1 MIELA
6 IFLHSLIVGF
16 MLFFI
21 GVVSPV
27 VFKSLN
33 NEEAG
38 IFLRKLFP
46 RMFLYGMI
54 LALIAFILTI
64 NNYTSIYWII
74 SLVSAIFFA
83 TNLFFITPRINQF
96 RDEANLGNPQSEKNF
111 KRFHFLSVF
120 LFMIQLLS
128 SLYLLTIFFY

>member
-33 NEEAG
+33 NEVAG
-38 IFLRKLFP
+38 IFLRRLFP

-74 SLVSAIFFA
+74 SLVSAFFFA

-96 RDEANLGNPQSEKNF
+96 RDEANLGNSQSEKNF

-120 LFMIQLLS
+120 LFMIQLLG

>member
-83 TNLFFITPRINQF
+83 INLFFITPRINQF
-96 RDEANLGNPQSEKNF
+96 RDEANLGNSQSEKNF

-120 LFMIQLLS
+120 LFMIQLLG

>member
-38 IFLRKLFP
+38 IFLRNLFP

-54 LALIAFILTI
+54 LTLIAFILTI
-64 NNYTSIYWII
+64 NNHTSIYWII
-74 SLVSAIFFA
+74 SLVSAFFSRQ
-83 TNLFFITPRINQF
+83 IY
-96 RDEANLGNPQSEKNF
+96 
-111 KRFHFLSVF
+111 
-120 LFMIQLLS
+120 
-128 SLYLLTIFFY
+128 SL

>member
-33 NEEAG
+33 NEDAG

-46 RMFLYGMI
+46 RMFLYGMV

-64 NNYTSIYWII
+64 NNYTFIYWII
-74 SLVSAIFFA
+74 SIVSAIFFA
-83 TNLFFITPRINQF
+83 INLFFITPRINQF
-96 RDEANLGNPQSEKNF
+96 RDEANLGNSQSEKNF

-120 LFMIQLLS
+120 LFMIQLLG

>member
-83 TNLFFITPRINQF
+83 ANLFFITPRINQF
-96 RDEANLGNPQSEKNF
+96 RDEANLGNSQSEKNF

-120 LFMIQLLS
+120 LFMIQLLG

>member
-1 MIELA
+1 MIEFA

-16 MLFFI
+16 MLFFM
-21 GVVSPV
+21 GVISPV
-27 VFKSLN
+27 VFKTLKV
-33 NEEAG
+33 EDAG

-54 LALIAFILTI
+54 LAFIAFLLTL

-83 TNLFFITPRINQF
+83 ANLFFITPRINQF
-96 RDEANLGNPQSEKNF
+96 RDEANLGNSQSEKNF

-120 LFMIQLLS
+120 LFIIQLLG

>member
-1 MIELA
+1 MIEFA

-16 MLFFI
+16 MLFFM
-21 GVVSPV
+21 GVISPV
-27 VFKSLN
+27 VFKTLN
-33 NEEAG
+33 VEDAG

-54 LALIAFILTI
+54 LASIAFLLTL

-83 TNLFFITPRINQF
+83 ANLFFITPRINQF
-96 RDEANLGNPQSEKNF
+96 RDEANLGNSQSEKNF

-120 LFMIQLLS
+120 LFIIQLLG

>member
-83 TNLFFITPRINQF
+83 AKLFFITPRINQF
-96 RDEANLGNPQSEKNF
+96 RDEANLGNSQSEKNF

-120 LFMIQLLS
+120 LFIIQLLG

>member
-74 SLVSAIFFA
+74 SLVSAFFFA
-83 TNLFFITPRINQF
+83 ANLFFITPRINQF
-96 RDEANLGNPQSEKNF
+96 RDEANLGNSQSERNF

-120 LFMIQLLS
+120 LFMIQLLG

>member
-54 LALIAFILTI
+54 LASIAFLLTL

-83 TNLFFITPRINQF
+83 ANLFFITPRINQF
-96 RDEANLGNPQSEKNF
+96 RDEANLGNSQSEKNF

-120 LFMIQLLS
+120 LFIIQLLG